1 VAQWQETAVL
11 GGGEGE
17 TVVSDEVRRVLQH
30 WENEGMRMEQLVDD
44 GELTE
49 RGEDSGSSSE
59 FIIVGGALVTSVG
72 QRVNRGG
79 KDTVASFCWEGK
91 DAGKKKLVAMAL

>member
-30 WENEGMRMEQLVDD
+30 WENEGMRMEQLVDAREL
-44 GELTE
+44 GRVELTE
-49 RGEDSGSSSE
+49 RGRR
-59 FIIVGGALVTSVG
+59 
-72 QRVNRGG
+72 QRQQ
-79 KDTVASFCWEGK
+79 
-91 DAGKKKLVAMAL
+91 L